1 MLKSSCM
8 QENMFTGKVFYKAV
22 FCIVGAVHFFN
33 IIFLRHATIFLH
45 GIVHYWA
52 TTTLLLLIVG
62 ILSNAI
68 TIKYLIHRRIYKNRH
83 FYLWILIL
91 FALTSE
97 HCLGSL
103 RIVFELY
110 PNIISDPY
118 DQILKIVSWLRFVAH
133 YFDCVKFVAVT
144 EIALLRF
151 IKCLTGKSLNNRIW
165 KIITVFMPFIVA
177 TVNFTV
183 EAVLYERRKTADFTV
198 KAAFYERRKTTELK
212 DKFLVEYKIR
222 VIFVV
227 IAIIATLLAAAY
239 RCIRKLNE
247 RLEFSST
254 CFLMLFVMSTY
265 EVIFYLLYRNISWN
279 PMKTYQFDQ
288 WKSVFFASYGLVMF
302 YTDNNYK
309 KAVQRNDQES
319 SETQA
324 TDSEF
329 QLFQINQ

>member
-1 MLKSSCM
+1 MVYCKLKREIFSYVKSSCM

-22 FCIVGAVHFFN
+22 FCIVGAVHFLN
-33 IIFLRHATIFLH
+33 IIFLPRAIIFLH

-52 TTTLLLLIVG
+52 ATTVLLLIVG
-62 ILSNAI
+62 ISSNAI

-97 HCLGSL
+97 QCLISL
-103 RIVFELY
+103 RIVLLVY
-110 PNIISDPY
+110 PSMRPDPSD
-118 DQILKIVSWLRFVAH
+118 QTFKIASWLRFVGH
-133 YFDCVKFVAVT
+133 YLDCVKFVAVT

-183 EAVLYERRKTADFTV
+183 EAVL
-198 KAAFYERRKTTELK
+198 YERRKTTELK

-265 EVIFYLLYRNISWN
+265 EVIFYLLYRNLNWN
-279 PMKTYQFDQ
+279 PMETYRFDQ
-288 WKSVFFASYGLVMF
+288 WKSVFSASYGLVIF

-309 KAVQRNDQES
+309 RAVQRNDQETI
-319 SETQA
+319 EAQA
-324 TDSEF
+324 TESEF
-329 QLFQINQ
+329 